1 MSESLVERIKR
12 LQAERDR
19 GGQPRAPTAGTD
31 QDMPQ
36 AEILGSTSGQRAA
49 PAQGATATLETRI
62 LALTDKRTE
71 RLAQAEDSP
80 LSKQLAKLK
89 RERLL
94 KEAQEHMPVK
104 RTEEAQ
110 PQNGTGIGAAN
121 TSSAKHVKWH
131 DFKKARANPDGAAT
145 RRAPMRPEDSEE
157 GSDDEVDD
165 MGVTMG
171 PMGDAPIERME
182 DDNRRAAAELI
193 SAIGSIDCARRHF
206 QDSTITGTQGDID
219 DYLNSIAAS
228 SRGYIT
234 MCKGRALRLEQYL
247 TERDGPPH
255 DGGMHIHGHVNSR
268 AIIGFLNEEAKK
280 GRTARQGA
288 EAQVRK
294 LKAWGF
300 DLAVD
305 TEANANARKA
315 ARKPTKGEAKPANP
329 LDLDMVAHIGFG
341 VADTSLT
348 MTQRG
353 CFAQMEIMQQGVL
366 RHVNANRCGEITD
379 HVEGE
384 PGTINPDFFHGRV
397 AVDAKKAMDKRYDK
411 PFCAVKRTFTGFE
424 YGTILIHSLQGV
436 THLGF
441 LVRDLSAP
449 SANPFEEGCTFL
461 DKPMDRNRT
470 LRMLGHLMRARVTYP
485 NGTKQCPT
493 RLERLEHLGVQAA
506 RHVLPAAAGARFE
519 SRRAIREIG
528 IWSKSAAEETTVPG
542 MGRLADLVTTAWGKD
557 PDEDAAAHTT
567 PDQYASHG
575 TTVALPSILLRQHRA
590 ISALILE
597 HAADLSAIAGAKGW
611 RLLHEAA
618 WPAGFQRSTAVAP
631 SLTILGGQALGPIP
645 AVLAVVA
652 AASMVASAAA
662 GPSTDGQPAG
672 GDDRGG
678 PSGQADPMAVTAHVT
693 GTTNAT
699 AAATASAPPT
709 GIGEA
714 VRAIL
719 ARAAV
724 AVAETVVGPT

>member
-1 MSESLVERIKR
+1 MSESLVERIQR
-12 LQAERDR
+12 LQAARNR
-19 GGQPRAPTAGTD
+19 GGQPVAPTDGTG
-31 QDMPQ
+31 QSSPP
-36 AEILGSTSGQRAA
+36 AEILGDTSGHRAA
-49 PAQGATATLETRI
+49 PAQGAIATLEMRMAT
-62 LALTDKRTE
+62 LTEKRLE
-71 RLAQAEDSP
+71 RPAQAEASP

-89 RERLL
+89 EERLRKMAQARIPL
-94 KEAQEHMPVK
+94 EGANEAQ
-104 RTEEAQ
+104 A
-110 PQNGTGIGAAN
+110 PQSGTGIGAAN
-121 TSSAKHVKWH
+121 TSSAKHVRWH
-131 DFKKARANPDGAAT
+131 EFKRARPDDGAAT

-182 DDNRRAAAELI
+182 DDNRKAAAEFI
-193 SAIGSIDCARRHF
+193 NAIGNIDCARRHF

-247 TERDGPPH
+247 TGRDGALL
-255 DGGMHIHGHVNSR
+255 DGGMHIHRHVNSR

-305 TEANANARKA
+305 TDANANARKA

-329 LDLDMVAHIGFG
+329 LDLDMVAHIGYG

-379 HVEGE
+379 RVEGD
-384 PGTINPDFFHGRV
+384 PANINPDFFHGRV

-436 THLGF
+436 THIGF

-485 NGTKQCPT
+485 NGTKQRPT
-493 RLERLEHLGVQAA
+493 RLDRLEHLGVQAA

-542 MGRLADLVTTAWGKD
+542 MGRLADLVTNAWGND
-557 PDEDAAAHTT
+557 PDEDAAVHTT

-611 RLLHEAA
+611 KLLHEAA
-618 WPAGFQRSTAVAP
+618 WPAGFQRNTSVVR
-631 SLTILGGQALGPIP
+631 SLAIQGGQEPAA

-652 AASMVASAAA
+652 AANAVASAAA
-662 GPSTDGQPAG
+662 GPSAAGQPAQ

-678 PSGQADPMAVTAHVT
+678 HSGQPDPMAVTAHAIRTTSATGAVT
-693 GTTNAT
+693 DQ
-699 AAATASAPPT
+699 
-709 GIGEA
+709 

-719 ARAAV
+719 ARVAEAV
-724 AVAETVVGPT
+724 AGTAAGPA